1 MQSASYSGKFSGKAF
16 IFRQRLNKV
25 FLIFYIFLSLRQVQQ
40 LQDSMT
46 EIKRCMSGMKPKPT
60 LVDNGVATQ
69 TEISAVHTP
78 AGEENMFP
86 YGRPSRPQSLP
97 IHQTI
102 HEGNENKSF
111 ASNLVDSVLKKV
123 SQSTDTTDD
132 EVNTDILNSN
142 ENPEVLNSNENPE
155 VFKNC
160 EEIIE
165 SDFKQAV
172 KNETAEDYENIIENA
187 AMDGEVCEETLC
199 KELHN
204 LIETENGADAY
215 GNCANSV
222 VNGDDKEIC

>member
-1 MQSASYSGKFSGKAF
+1 M
-16 IFRQRLNKV
+16 I
-25 FLIFYIFLSLRQVQQ
+25 
-40 LQDSMT
+40 
-46 EIKRCMSGMKPKPT
+46 EIKRCMSSMKPKSA

-78 AGEENMFP
+78 AGEENTFP
-86 YGRPSRPQSLP
+86 YGRPNRPQSLA

-142 ENPEVLNSNENPE
+142 ENPEVLNENPE
-155 VFKNC
+155 MFKSC

-165 SDFKQAV
+165 SDLKKV
-172 KNETAEDYENIIENA
+172 VENETANNYENIIENA
-187 AMDGEVCEETLC
+187 MDSEVCEEMLC

-215 GNCANSV
+215 KNREDNAI
-222 VNGDDKEIC
+222 NGDDKEIC

>member
-1 MQSASYSGKFSGKAF
+1 
-16 IFRQRLNKV
+16 
-25 FLIFYIFLSLRQVQQ
+25 
-40 LQDSMT
+40 MT
-46 EIKRCMSGMKPKPT
+46 EIKRCMSSMQPRPA
-60 LVDNGVATQ
+60 LVDNGVGTQ

-78 AGEENMFP
+78 AGEEYTFP
-86 YGRPSRPQSLP
+86 YGRPNRPQSLP

-102 HEGNENKSF
+102 HEGIENKSF

-123 SQSTDTTDD
+123 SHSTDTTDD

-155 VFKNC
+155 MFKSC

-165 SDFKQAV
+165 SDLKKAV
-172 KNETAEDYENIIENA
+172 ENETVDNYENIIENA
-187 AMDGEVCEETLC
+187 AMDGEVCEEMLC

-204 LIETENGADAY
+204 LIETENGANAY
-215 GNCANSV
+215 GNRADSA

>member
-1 MQSASYSGKFSGKAF
+1 M
-16 IFRQRLNKV
+16 IL
-25 FLIFYIFLSLRQVQQ
+25 LSLYQVQQ
-40 LQDSMT
+40 LQDSMS
-46 EIKRCMSGMKPKPT
+46 EIKRCMSSMNSKPI

-78 AGEENMFP
+78 AGEENTFP
-86 YGRPSRPQSLP
+86 YGRPNRPQSLP

-142 ENPEVLNSNENPE
+142 EIPEAINSTNENPE
-155 VFKNC
+155 MFKSC
-160 EEIIE
+160 EEVIE
-165 SDFKQAV
+165 SDFKEAV
-172 KNETAEDYENIIENA
+172 ENEATDNYENIIENA
-187 AMDGEVCEETLC
+187 AIDSEVCEEILC

-204 LIETENGADAY
+204 LIETENGSDDFQ
-215 GNCANSV
+215 NCEKEKDDMV
-222 VNGDDKEIC
+222 DDDKEIC

>member
-1 MQSASYSGKFSGKAF
+1 MS
-16 IFRQRLNKV
+16 
-25 FLIFYIFLSLRQVQQ
+25 
-40 LQDSMT
+40 
-46 EIKRCMSGMKPKPT
+46 EIKRCMSNMQTKAN
-60 LVDNGVATQ
+60 LIDNGVATQ

-86 YGRPSRPQSLP
+86 YARPHRPQTLP

-111 ASNLVDSVLKKV
+111 ASNLIDNVLKKV

-142 ENPEVLNSNENPE
+142 ENPELLNSTEHPDM
-155 VFKNC
+155 FKSC

-165 SDFKQAV
+165 PDFKDIVEHDVKHEYDVIDNAV
-172 KNETAEDYENIIENA
+172 IN
-187 AMDGEVCEETLC
+187 GEVCEETLC

-204 LIETENGADAY
+204 FIETEITTE
-215 GNCANSV
+215 NCANLETENNSEEIE
-222 VNGDDKEIC
+222 KE

>member
-1 MQSASYSGKFSGKAF
+1 
-16 IFRQRLNKV
+16 
-25 FLIFYIFLSLRQVQQ
+25 
-40 LQDSMT
+40 
-46 EIKRCMSGMKPKPT
+46 MKPKST

-86 YGRPSRPQSLP
+86 YGRPNRPQSLP

-123 SQSTDTTDD
+123 SQYTDTTDD

-142 ENPEVLNSNENPE
+142 ENPEVLNENPE
-155 VFKNC
+155 MFKNC
-160 EEIIE
+160 EEMIE
-165 SDFKQAV
+165 SDLKEAV
-172 KNETAEDYENIIENA
+172 ENETANNYENIIENA
-187 AMDGEVCEETLC
+187 VIDGEVCEETLC

-204 LIETENGADAY
+204 LIETENGADTY
-215 GNCANSV
+215 GNQEDNAI
-222 VNGDDKEIC
+222 NGDDKEIC

>member
-1 MQSASYSGKFSGKAF
+1 MS
-16 IFRQRLNKV
+16 
-25 FLIFYIFLSLRQVQQ
+25 
-40 LQDSMT
+40 SMNP
-46 EIKRCMSGMKPKPT
+46 RPA

-78 AGEENMFP
+78 AGEENTFP
-86 YGRPSRPQSLP
+86 YGRPLINRPQSLP

-142 ENPEVLNSNENPE
+142 ENPEAPHSNDNPE
-155 VFKNC
+155 MFKSC

-165 SDFKQAV
+165 SDFKEAV
-172 KNETAEDYENIIENA
+172 ENEVATTDYENIIENTA
-187 AMDGEVCEETLC
+187 IDGEVCEETLC

-204 LIETENGADAY
+204 LIETENGAQAY
-215 GNCANSV
+215 ENC
-222 VNGDDKEIC
+222 DKKSAINEDKKTS

>member
-1 MQSASYSGKFSGKAF
+1 
-16 IFRQRLNKV
+16 
-25 FLIFYIFLSLRQVQQ
+25 
-40 LQDSMT
+40 
-46 EIKRCMSGMKPKPT
+46 MKPRSA

-78 AGEENMFP
+78 AGEENTFP

-142 ENPEVLNSNENPE
+142 ENPEVPNSTENPE
-155 VFKNC
+155 MFKSC

-165 SDFKQAV
+165 SDFKEAV
-172 KNETAEDYENIIENA
+172 ENEATNTYEDMIENA
-187 AMDGEVCEETLC
+187 AIDGEVCEETLC

-204 LIETENGADAY
+204 LIETENGISDY
-215 GNCANSV
+215 EKCEKDNIINED
-222 VNGDDKEIC
+222 NKEDR

>member
-1 MQSASYSGKFSGKAF
+1 MS
-16 IFRQRLNKV
+16 
-25 FLIFYIFLSLRQVQQ
+25 
-40 LQDSMT
+40 
-46 EIKRCMSGMKPKPT
+46 EIKRCMSSMKPRPA

-78 AGEENMFP
+78 AGEENTFP
-86 YGRPSRPQSLP
+86 YGRPNRPQSLP

-142 ENPEVLNSNENPE
+142 ENPEAPHSNDNPE
-155 VFKNC
+155 MFKSC

-165 SDFKQAV
+165 SDLKEAV
-172 KNETAEDYENIIENA
+172 ENEVATNDYENIIENA
-187 AMDGEVCEETLC
+187 AIDGEVCEEMLC

-204 LIETENGADAY
+204 LIETENGGEACE
-215 GNCANSV
+215 NCDKENV
-222 VNGDDKEIC
+222 VNGDDKEIS

>member
-1 MQSASYSGKFSGKAF
+1 
-16 IFRQRLNKV
+16 
-25 FLIFYIFLSLRQVQQ
+25 
-40 LQDSMT
+40 MT
-46 EIKRCMSGMKPKPT
+46 EIKRCMSSMKPRSA

-78 AGEENMFP
+78 AGEENTFP
-86 YGRPSRPQSLP
+86 YGRPNRPQSLP

-155 VFKNC
+155 MFKSC

-165 SDFKQAV
+165 SDLKEAV
-172 KNETAEDYENIIENA
+172 ENETADDYENIIENA
-187 AMDGEVCEETLC
+187 AIDGEVCEETLC

-204 LIETENGADAY
+204 LIETENGADTY
-215 GNCANSV
+215 GNCADNA

>member
-1 MQSASYSGKFSGKAF
+1 MS
-16 IFRQRLNKV
+16 
-25 FLIFYIFLSLRQVQQ
+25 
-40 LQDSMT
+40 
-46 EIKRCMSGMKPKPT
+46 EIKRCMSSMKPRPV

-78 AGEENMFP
+78 AGEENTFP
-86 YGRPSRPQSLP
+86 YGRPNRPQSLA

-102 HEGNENKSF
+102 HEGIENKSF

-155 VFKNC
+155 MFKSC
-160 EEIIE
+160 EDIIE
-165 SDFKQAV
+165 SDLKEAV
-172 KNETAEDYENIIENA
+172 ESEATNDYENIIEDA
-187 AMDGEVCEETLC
+187 VIDGEVCEETLC

-204 LIETENGADAY
+204 LIETENGAKNYKNPEKENA
-215 GNCANSV
+215 
-222 VNGDDKEIC
+222 VNGDKEIC